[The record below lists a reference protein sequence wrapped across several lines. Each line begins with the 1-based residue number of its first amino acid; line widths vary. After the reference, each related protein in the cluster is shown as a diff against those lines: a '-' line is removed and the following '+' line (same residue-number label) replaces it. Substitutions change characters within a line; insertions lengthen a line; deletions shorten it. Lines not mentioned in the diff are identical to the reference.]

1 MIDIIFKLNQGYE
14 FITMKK
20 MHKKS
25 ICLSAFFAPRRQRAS
40 LILRTDSIVF
50 SDDLSANVGNKF
62 LSADDELQL
71 A

>member
-1 MIDIIFKLNQGYE
+1 MEKNAQKIDIP
-14 FITMKK
+14 
-20 MHKKS
+20 
-25 ICLSAFFAPRRQRAS
+25 LSAFFSPRRQRAA

-50 SDDLSANVGNKF
+50 SDDLSANVRNKF